1 MGRELL
7 IKNLRMILDEKMNI
21 AAMAI
26 LIFIV
31 YLLLLFGG
39 HTKYRKLSMKAAV
52 TGILLALSAG
62 AILSLT
68 LLGRE
73 YNPYGR
79 NFELE
84 VFWSYKKALF
94 EGAAGLGAEII
105 CNILL
110 FAPWGILLPDV
121 FEKFENPW
129 WMLSSSLIFSGGIE
143 LTQGIFRLGLF
154 EFDDIINNVMGAMLG
169 FSIYRMAV
177 RTSGVSIHKH

>member
-1 MGRELL
+1 MSRELFF
-7 IKNLRMILDEKMNI
+7 KNLQMVLDEKMNI

-26 LIFIV
+26 LIFII
-31 YLLLLFGG
+31 YLFLLFSG
-39 HTKYRKLSMKAAV
+39 HTKYRKLSVRAAAA
-52 TGILLALSAG
+52 GILLSLSSG

-73 YNPYGR
+73 YNPHGR

-110 FAPWGILLPDV
+110 FVPWGILLPEV
-121 FEKFENPW
+121 FKRFENPW
-129 WMLSSSLIFSGGIE
+129 WMLSASLIFSGAIE

-169 FSIYRMAV
+169 LGIYWVAV
-177 RTSGVSIHKH
+177 RSSGVSIYKH